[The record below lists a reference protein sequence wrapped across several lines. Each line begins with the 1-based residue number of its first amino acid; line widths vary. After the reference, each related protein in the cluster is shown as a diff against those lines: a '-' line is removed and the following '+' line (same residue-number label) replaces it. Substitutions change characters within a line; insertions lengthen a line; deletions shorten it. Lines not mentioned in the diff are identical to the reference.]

1 MWIACAV
8 IPVTLSVF
16 IACVSAQERVSR
28 SDGGSFGG
36 SPGLIPHHQSI
47 DETNVSLKE
56 LLRQNL
62 RTSDG
67 HRGKPSLCIYS
78 GLRAS
83 VTQFEYMWLSMCV
96 CVFVRA
102 FSCQR
107 GKRSDRCALSLA
119 VYHCTA
125 LCNTLVCSK
134 RRIWLCA

>member
-36 SPGLIPHHQSI
+36 SSGLIPHQSI

-78 GLRAS
+78 GLQAS
-83 VTQFEYMWLSMCV
+83 VPKFEYMWLSMCV

-102 FSCQR
+102 YSLPAGQAQR
-107 GKRSDRCALSLA
+107 
-119 VYHCTA
+119 
-125 LCNTLVCSK
+125 
-134 RRIWLCA
+134 

>member
-8 IPVTLSVF
+8 ILVTLSVF
-16 IACVSAQERVSR
+16 IACGCAQAPGPR
-28 SDGGSFGG
+28 SDVGSCGELLG
-36 SPGLIPHHQSI
+36 VQ
-47 DETNVSLKE
+47 DETQVALKE

-67 HRGKPSLCIYS
+67 HRGKPSLCIYY